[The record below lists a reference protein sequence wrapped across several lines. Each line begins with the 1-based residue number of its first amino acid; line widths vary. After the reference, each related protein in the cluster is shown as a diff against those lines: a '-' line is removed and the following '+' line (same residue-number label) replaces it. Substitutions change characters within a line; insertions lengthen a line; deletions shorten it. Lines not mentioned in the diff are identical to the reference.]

1 MMDAEQFAALLDK
14 ISLYG
19 GYVTLTEDQKW
30 DLVQIL
36 AQKGFAALSVVV
48 SSMGEVRIIWVNGH
62 EFWVNCGSLG
72 EGLEVGIA
80 FHRF

>member
-1 MMDAEQFAALLDK
+1 MDAEQFAALLDK
-14 ISLYG
+14 ISSYG

-36 AQKGFAALSVVV
+36 AQKGFTTLSVVV
-48 SSMGEVRIIWVNGH
+48 SSMGMVRIIGVNDQ

-72 EGLEVGIA
+72 EGLEVGIN